1 MADAVMVILPG
12 KDAAT
17 GKRVSE
23 GLNALPEVDSATP
36 EATRFV
42 DPAAVTLFVQLAGSV
57 LGVAATAV
65 PIIQKIV
72 ETIRGKGVSGAV
84 IELPGGG
91 KLSVDNASVKDIER
105 LIRASRV

>member
-1 MADAVMVILPG
+1 MGDAVRVILPG
-12 KDAAT
+12 KDSDAR
-17 GKRVSE
+17 KRVRD
-23 GLNALPEVDSATP
+23 GLSALPDVESATP

-42 DPAAVTLFVQLAGSV
+42 DPASVSLFVQLAGSL

-72 ETIRGKGVSGAV
+72 ETIQGKGVTGAV
-84 IELPGGG
+84 IEFPGGG
-91 KLSVDNASVKDIER
+91 KLSVDNASAKDIER